1 MSAFE
6 TFDFQDI
13 DTILLDM
20 DGTLLDL
27 HFDNH
32 FWLDHLPRRFGE
44 IAGLPEAQARKR
56 LHDDYQALRGKLD
69 WYCLDY
75 WCRELAVDIVSLKQ
89 EVAHL
94 IDVHPWVPAFLE
106 RAGTMG
112 KRRVIVTNAHRDS
125 INLKVARTA
134 LDEHV
139 DRIISSHDY
148 RCPKEDAC
156 FWSSLARD
164 ESFDPDR
171 TVLVDDNLSV
181 LDAAARFGIRHLLAI
196 ARPDSRLEP
205 MVTDPYPALPS
216 FEILYRALGDA
227 HS

>member
-1 MSAFE
+1 MNDFQH
-6 TFDFQDI
+6 FDFTNV

-32 FWLDHLPRRFGE
+32 FWLDHLPRRYGE
-44 IAGLPEAQARKR
+44 IADLPEAQARKR
-56 LHDDYQALRGKLD
+56 LHGDYQALRGKLD

-75 WCRELAVDIVSLKQ
+75 WCRELSVDIVSLKQ

-94 IDVHPWVPAFLE
+94 IDVHPWVRAFLD
-106 RAGTMG
+106 RAGEAG

-125 INLKVARTA
+125 VNLKIARTA

-139 DRIISSHDY
+139 DRIVSSHDY
-148 RCPKEDAC
+148 RCPKEDDG
-156 FWSSLARD
+156 FWSALAND
-164 ESFDPDR
+164 EPFEPERS
-171 TVLVDDNLSV
+171 VLVDDNLGV
-181 LDAAARFGIRHLLAI
+181 LDAAGRFGIRHLLAI
-196 ARPDSRLEP
+196 ARPDSRGEV

-216 FEILYRALGDA
+216 FEPLYRALMQ
-227 HS
+227 